1 MHVIFSA
8 YLNDRAMNFTS
19 KHSCEPHLMVIQ
31 LFVRLAQKKTFLQ
44 VWTKLF
50 FVVII

>member
-31 LFVRLAQKKTFLQ
+31 LFVRLAQKNFLQ
-44 VWTKLF
+44 MWTKLF